1 MYLDTYGNEAINGW
15 DGTALDTGDGEYVFA
30 PQVGAGTKDSQ
41 NRFTGVVMGKD
52 SGQDK
57 VGLYGYQEG
66 VNTFGLMED
75 GTAFFGASSGG
86 GRIEINGKSGSI
98 KGGGGGNNSAGMT
111 INFAD
116 LNPGNNTT
124 AIKIGGGV
132 FEVTYD
138 GTLKATSATI
148 EGQIFAQSG
157 KIGCTSRNS
166 NDGWTIEKN
175 KLYSGSGATRVE
187 LNSDKDEEFAIWA
200 GATSSTSAK
209 DSYFAVS
216 KKGSLYAKQGN
227 IGGWILKSKSLSSN
241 NNKIGMASSGSY
253 VFWSGANTGNPG
265 DTPDFSNSGTYFY
278 VTNGGKL
285 SCKNAEVRGNITAD
299 SLECDNGEIGGWTI
313 SSNSLRGGSTYLYS
327 SGRIVCDDLNCDG
340 GNIGGW
346 TIRENSISASG
357 TILQSDGNIYT
368 RLGRIGLVEGEDSQ
382 GTTYNFGMQA
392 TGGNGSVI
400 IQATYGNGNVALR
413 AANYIILNGNRLT
426 CTVPAANQSGIYARF
441 A

>member
-1 MYLDTYGNEAINGW
+1 
-15 DGTALDTGDGEYVFA
+15 
-30 PQVGAGTKDSQ
+30 
-41 NRFTGVVMGKD
+41 
-52 SGQDK
+52 
-57 VGLYGYQEG
+57 
-66 VNTFGLMED
+66 
-75 GTAFFGASSGG
+75 
-86 GRIEINGKSGSI
+86 
-98 KGGGGGNNSAGMT
+98 MT

-216 KKGSLYAKQGN
+216 KKGSLYAKEGN
-227 IGGWILKSKSLSSN
+227 IGGWTLKSRSLSSN

-253 VFWSGANTGNPG
+253 VFWSGANTGNPVILQILAIVVP
-265 DTPDFSNSGTYFY
+265 TSMLLMAENSLVRTQKCVVTLQQIDLNVIMVRSADGLLVVVLYEAEALIYILVVESFVMTSIVMVVISVDGQLEKIQFLLVALFY
-278 VTNGGKL
+278 KVMVTFILGQVELVWSKEKIAKVL
-285 SCKNAEVRGNITAD
+285 LIT
-299 SLECDNGEIGGWTI
+299 LECRQLAVMEVLSFKRHMAMVTQ
-313 SSNSLRGGSTYLYS
+313 LYVP
-327 SGRIVCDDLNCDG
+327 R
-340 GNIGGW
+340 
-346 TIRENSISASG
+346 
-357 TILQSDGNIYT
+357 
-368 RLGRIGLVEGEDSQ
+368 
-382 GTTYNFGMQA
+382 
-392 TGGNGSVI
+392 
-400 IQATYGNGNVALR
+400 
-413 AANYIILNGNRLT
+413 IIL
-426 CTVPAANQSGIYARF
+426 S
-441 A
+441 

>member
-1 MYLDTYGNEAINGW
+1 M
-15 DGTALDTGDGEYVFA
+15 
-30 PQVGAGTKDSQ
+30 
-41 NRFTGVVMGKD
+41 
-52 SGQDK
+52 
-57 VGLYGYQEG
+57 VGL
-66 VNTFGLMED
+66 
-75 GTAFFGASSGG
+75 S
-86 GRIEINGKSGSI
+86 
-98 KGGGGGNNSAGMT
+98 
-111 INFAD
+111 
-116 LNPGNNTT
+116 
-124 AIKIGGGV
+124 
-132 FEVTYD
+132 
-138 GTLKATSATI
+138 
-148 EGQIFAQSG
+148 
-157 KIGCTSRNS
+157 
-166 NDGWTIEKN
+166 
-175 KLYSGSGATRVE
+175 RVE

-340 GNIGGW
+340 
-346 TIRENSISASG
+346 
-357 TILQSDGNIYT
+357 
-368 RLGRIGLVEGEDSQ
+368 RIGLVEGEDSQ